1 MGART
6 IGRVEEQPSSEVV
19 LAKHKFVQAYNAQAA
34 VDGHAQVIVACG
46 VTQEAADVRQFVPML
61 HQVAAHMGQLPT
73 HVTADAG
80 YFSEANLTVSEFAG
94 IDMYVPP
101 DRHPHGRE
109 APTGRSRQ
117 GPLSETMRSKLQT
130 VTGRAVYA
138 RRKTIPE
145 PVFGQIK
152 SGARLSSVRAARH
165 PEGPGGVGPHLP
177 HAQPPQAVSDPPRR
191 PGMTRTGPAP

>member
-46 VTQEAADVRQFVPML
+46 VTQEATDVRQFVPML

-152 SGARLSSVRAARH
+152 QGRGFRRFGLRGIRKVQGEWALICLTHNLLKLFGTHRAA
-165 PEGPGGVGPHLP
+165 PG
-177 HAQPPQAVSDPPRR
+177 
-191 PGMTRTGPAP
+191 

>member
-46 VTQEAADVRQFVPML
+46 VTQEATDVRQFVLML

-152 SGARLSSVRAARH
+152 QGRGFRRFGLRGIRKVQGEWALICLTHNLLKLFRTHRAA
-165 PEGPGGVGPHLP
+165 PG
-177 HAQPPQAVSDPPRR
+177 
-191 PGMTRTGPAP
+191 